1 MAVSASALGAHVI
14 RALGDML
21 LRGPLRMRK
30 AGAELRGDAETL
42 REKLKLELLYSEDAE
57 NQVLEDD
64 RARRWLAELRQVLY
78 RADDRLL
85 LAYGPDAQDQ
95 RTSISLPLP
104 VSEPDDLHACVWLS
118 LFWILYVCALSWVVT
133 F

>member
-14 RALGDML
+14 RALDDML
-21 LRGPLRMRK
+21 LRGLLRK
-30 AGAELRGDAETL
+30 AGAELRADAKKL
-42 REKLKLELLYSEDAE
+42 RGELERELLYSQDAE

-85 LAYGPDAQDQ
+85 QAYGGADAQDQ
-95 RTSISLPLP
+95 RTSMSLPLPLPLP
-104 VSEPDDLHACVWLS
+104 VSEQ
-118 LFWILYVCALSWVVT
+118 
-133 F
+133 

>member
-14 RALGDML
+14 RALDDML
-21 LRGPLRMRK
+21 LRGPLRK
-30 AGAELRGDAETL
+30 AGAELRGDAETV

-85 LAYGPDAQDQ
+85 QAYGPDAQ
-95 RTSISLPLP
+95 
-104 VSEPDDLHACVWLS
+104 EPDDLHACVWLS